1 MRLLAGPRGCESL
14 AEHEKRLGPRP
25 RVDDGFI
32 DVLRQS
38 GLRGRGG
45 AWFPTWR
52 KWAAVRENS
61 ERNAVVVVNGHEGEP
76 LSGKDRVLLQLRPH
90 LVIDGAMLA
99 AEALG
104 ASEVTLY
111 LSRSSRET
119 DHAVRRAL
127 EERARLEEPPMGVE
141 RTAHRYVG
149 GESSAVVSRASG
161 GQSKPRFTLVRM
173 ADKGVNDQPTL
184 VQNAETMAH
193 AALIARYGPA
203 WFRQLGTEASP
214 GTTLMTLTGNVKRP
228 GVYEVDLGATIA
240 GVVRDVGGTVS
251 PPAGALLGGYF
262 GSWLSPNALSTLPL
276 DVDRLRSAHS
286 AAFGCGIL
294 ALLPQGGC
302 AIVESTRILA
312 YLAAESSGQCGPC
325 VNGLAALADTMQ
337 RVATSSGDFGDL
349 DRVTRWIDMVNGRG
363 ACHHPDGAVGQLQ
376 SALTVFKEHLHTHLL
391 GHSCHGVRAVGFP
404 QPPAPGEGWK

>member
-1 MRLLAGPRGCESL
+1 MRLLAGPRGYEPL
-14 AEHEKRLGPRP
+14 TEHLKRLGERP
-25 RVDDGFI
+25 RGNSAFI
-32 DVLRQS
+32 DVLRDS

-45 AWFPTWR
+45 AWFATWR
-52 KWAAVRENS
+52 KWAAVRDNS
-61 ERNAVVVVNGHEGEP
+61 DGNGVVVVNGHEGEP
-76 LSGKDRVLLQLRPH
+76 LSRKDRVLLQMRPH
-90 LVIDGAMLA
+90 LVLDGAVLA
-99 AEALG
+99 AETLG

-111 LSRSSRET
+111 LSRSSQET

-127 EERARLEEPPMGVE
+127 EERRDLEEQPIGVE

-149 GESSAVVSRASG
+149 GEASAVVSRASG

-173 ADKGVNDQPTL
+173 AEKGVDDRPTL

-203 WFRQLGTEASP
+203 WFRRLGTEASP

-228 GVYEVDLGATIA
+228 GVYEVDLAATVGA
-240 GVVRDVGGTVS
+240 VVRDVGGTVS

-262 GSWLSPNALSTLPL
+262 GSWLPPSALDTLPL
-276 DVDRLRSAHS
+276 DVDRLRSAHR

-302 AIVESTRILA
+302 AIVESTRILG

-337 RVATSSGDFGDL
+337 RVATSAGEFGDI
-349 DRVTRWIDMVNGRG
+349 DRVMRWIEMVDGRG
-363 ACHHPDGAVGQLQ
+363 ACHHPDGAVGQLR
-376 SALTVFKEHLHTHLL
+376 SALTVFKDHLQTHLL
-391 GHSCHGVRAVGFP
+391 GHSCYGVRTSGFP
-404 QPPAPGEGWK
+404 QPPAPGDGWK